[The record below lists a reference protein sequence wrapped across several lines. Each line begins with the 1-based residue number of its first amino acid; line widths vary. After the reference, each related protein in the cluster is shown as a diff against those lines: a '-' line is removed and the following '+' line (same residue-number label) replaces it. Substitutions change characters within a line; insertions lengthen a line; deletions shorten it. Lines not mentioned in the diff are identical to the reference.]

1 MRYLLIN
8 IPGVMNANTS
18 CCCYACKD
26 PAKSYL
32 ATYNC
37 EPTTHP
43 KPQWAWRARKQ
54 LYRPDFVLNHFVHYS
69 LVTRRILDKPED
81 ELLVCDVI
89 GFVSQVFGCHVK
101 QLSS

>member
-1 MRYLLIN
+1 
-8 IPGVMNANTS
+8 MNADTS

-54 LYRPDFVLNHFVHYS
+54 IYRPDFVLNHFVHYS

-81 ELLVCDVI
+81 ELLVCDVLVL
-89 GFVSQVFGCHVK
+89 FPKYLVAT
-101 QLSS
+101 SSNLARNISLAIQ